1 MKKWQI
7 ALLCVLGAIVLLL
20 GVVIVKTVTFT
31 SKQLQ
36 FEGKVTSQVDVNAAA
51 ERLAKAIQFKTVSY
65 EDRSKIDYQPF
76 LHLQEYL
83 VQAFPLVHSR
93 LEKKVINN
101 YALLYAWQGT
111 DRSLKP
117 MLIIAHHDVVPAT
130 DEDAKA
136 WKYPPFSGTI
146 AEGYVWGRGALDTKS
161 SLMSALEA
169 GEALLKE
176 GYSPKRTVYI
186 ASGFDEEIG
195 GDGGAGK
202 IAEYLKSNG
211 VELEYTIDEGS
222 VIVQGVIPGIKAP
235 IALIGISEKG
245 YVTLELSVEGQAGH
259 SSMPPKQ
266 TAIGVLSAAIARLEA
281 NPFPADMSGPTGM
294 LFDYLGRE
302 MPFVYKMLFSN
313 RWLFGSVLQSQL
325 AASPA
330 TNATIRTTTAATMFN
345 AGVKSNVLPSSAT
358 AAVNFRILP
367 RDSVQGVIDHVN
379 AVVNDPRVK
388 VKVLGKHTEPSPVS
402 DINSPSFMTVYKT
415 TKQVFP
421 DALVAPYLVIAGT
434 DSKHFAGVAK
444 NLYRLNPHRLG
455 KNDLAM
461 LHGMNEKISLE
472 NYGECIKFYMQLIRN
487 SND

>member
-7 ALLCVLGAIVLLL
+7 VLLCVASAVVLLL
-20 GVVIVKTVTFT
+20 GTVLVRTITFT

-36 FEGKVTSQVDVNAAA
+36 FAGKVTSQVDVNAAA
-51 ERLAKAIQFKTVSY
+51 ERLSKAIQFKTISY
-65 EDRSKIDYQPF
+65 EDASKIDYEPF
-76 LHLQEYL
+76 RQFQEYL
-83 VQAFPLVHSR
+83 VKAFPLVHSR

-101 YALLYAWQGT
+101 YALLYTWQGT

-117 MLIIAHHDVVPAT
+117 MLIYGHHDVVPAP
-130 DEDAKA
+130 DESGKA

-161 SLMSALEA
+161 SLLGALEA
-169 GEALLKE
+169 VEALLQE
-176 GYSPKRTVYI
+176 GFSPKRTVYI

-195 GDGGAGK
+195 GDGGAKK
-202 IAEYLKSNG
+202 IAEYLKSSG

-222 VIVQGVIPGIKAP
+222 VITQGIIPGVKAP
-235 IALIGISEKG
+235 AALIGIAEKG

-266 TAIGVLSAAIARLEA
+266 TAIGVLSAAIEKLEA
-281 NPFPADMSGPTGM
+281 NQFPADMSGPTGM
-294 LFDYLGRE
+294 LFDYIGRE
-302 MPFVYKMLFSN
+302 MSFVYKMLFSN

-367 RDSVQGVIDHVN
+367 GGSVQGVIDHVN
-379 AVVNDPRVK
+379 TVVNDPRVK
-388 VKVLGKHTEPSPVS
+388 VKVLGEFSEPSPVS
-402 DINSPSFMTVYKT
+402 DISSASFMIVYKT

-421 DALVAPYLVIAGT
+421 DALVAPSLVIAGT
-434 DSKHFAGVAK
+434 DSKHFVGVAR
-444 NLYRLNPHRLG
+444 NLFRLNPHRLG
-455 KNDLAM
+455 KEDLAM

-487 SND
+487 SNE